1 LKDLFA
7 ISSLKT
13 LDKHN
18 EKYFRSAKI
27 RQLFNRFA
35 TYNGSSPFE
44 TPATF
49 ALVPYVEF
57 GLGVWYARGGMY
69 EIPRALE
76 KLAAEFGV
84 RIILNCGVEKI
95 EIENGKA
102 SGVRLKSGAIL
113 SSDFVVSNADA
124 IETYRRLIDKSER
137 KKFTDKKLNEIE
149 PSSSGFVL
157 LLGAKKRFPVLAHH
171 NIFFSDDYHAEF
183 DEIFKAKVPAQ
194 NPTIYVCATSRIDR
208 TQAPE
213 GCENLFVLVNA
224 PYTNSNVEWKKEAK
238 NYRNLIVEKLENFD
252 LKDLENSIEFE
263 QIITPEDFEKKY
275 NANRGSIYGVSSNGI
290 FAAFLRP
297 PNKARNTE
305 NLYFVGGATHPGG
318 GIPLVLLSGKLA
330 ADLIQRDVVGAGAVT
345 R

>member
-1 LKDLFA
+1 
-7 ISSLKT
+7 
-13 LDKHN
+13 
-18 EKYFRSAKI
+18 
-27 RQLFNRFA
+27 
-35 TYNGSSPFE
+35 
-44 TPATF
+44 
-49 ALVPYVEF
+49 
-57 GLGVWYARGGMY
+57 M
-69 EIPRALE
+69 
-76 KLAAEFGV
+76 
-84 RIILNCGVEKI
+84 
-95 EIENGKA
+95 
-102 SGVRLKSGAIL
+102 
-113 SSDFVVSNADA
+113 
-124 IETYRRLIDKSER
+124 IDKSER